1 MTAPHNCEREKTP
14 RPHYQLLAD
23 DVVRRVGQPGTDPRI
38 PDAGEI
44 AKRYR
49 IPYPTAQ
56 FVRRAARTRLRT
68 PGARYA
74 PPRVGV
80 THAWELIADLIRGRI
95 LDRGLRGRLPNR
107 PTLAT
112 EYRVSVDTVS
122 KAVQALEREGLVVC
136 NRHQG
141 TYVIDPSG
149 N

>member
-1 MTAPHNCEREKTP
+1 PPPSGERHWRP
-14 RPHYQLLAD
+14 RPLATRAPD
-23 DVVRRVGQPGTDPRI
+23 PAARRVGQPGTDPRI